1 MPFLEQ
7 LVKNMHTVKAIILKS
22 IPHSEQQ
29 QILHVYSEERGYMQ
43 MITPLALFK
52 RKANASAQC
61 MQIVEIEFIPNERGG
76 LHKLKSFSPL
86 VNTSAIYFDVYKMNI
101 ALLWGEILNL
111 VLRDSDPNPDLY
123 EYIKTSVEYLNI
135 TRDDIANFNLLF
147 LFRLSKLL
155 GFSIDNSTYHPDHV
169 FNINDGC
176 FYPTSSPGNYHTG
189 PHSAKAIHAL
199 CTCQLQELKNIPLNQ
214 QGRKILL
221 DIALLFLGFHLNLS
235 LIHI

>member
-1 MPFLEQ
+1 
-7 LVKNMHTVKAIILKS
+7 MHTVKAIILKS

-52 RKANASAQC
+52 RKANTSAQC

-101 ALLWGEILNL
+101 ALL
-111 VLRDSDPNPDLY
+111 
-123 EYIKTSVEYLNI
+123 
-135 TRDDIANFNLLF
+135 
-147 LFRLSKLL
+147 
-155 GFSIDNSTYHPDHV
+155 
-169 FNINDGC
+169 
-176 FYPTSSPGNYHTG
+176 

-199 CTCQLQELKNIPLNQ
+199 CTCQLQELKDIPLNQ

-221 DIALLFLGFHLNLS
+221 DIALLFLGFHLNLDFNTKS
-235 LIHI
+235 IRVIREIFS

>member
-1 MPFLEQ
+1 
-7 LVKNMHTVKAIILKS
+7 MHTVKAIILKS

-52 RKANASAQC
+52 RKTNTSVQC

-76 LHKLKSFSPL
+76 LHKLKSLSPL

-111 VLRDSDPNPDLY
+111 VLRDSDPNPGLY
-123 EYIKTSVEYLNI
+123 EYIKTSVEYLNV

-155 GFSIDNSTYHPDHV
+155 GFSIDNST
-169 FNINDGC
+169 
-176 FYPTSSPGNYHTG
+176 PTTCSTSTMDASTPRVHREITTPAHT
-189 PHSAKAIHAL
+189 PPKLSMPFARVN
-199 CTCQLQELKNIPLNQ
+199 CKN
-214 QGRKILL
+214 
-221 DIALLFLGFHLNLS
+221 
-235 LIHI
+235 

>member
-1 MPFLEQ
+1 
-7 LVKNMHTVKAIILKS
+7 MHTVKAIILKS

-52 RKANASAQC
+52 RKANTSAQC
-61 MQIVEIEFIPNERGG
+61 MQIMEIEFIPNERGG
-76 LHKLKSFSPL
+76 LHKLKSLSPL

-111 VLRDSDPNPDLY
+111 VLRDSDPNPGLY
-123 EYIKTSVEYLNI
+123 EYI
-135 TRDDIANFNLLF
+135 
-147 LFRLSKLL
+147 SKLL

-176 FYPTSSPGNYHTG
+176 FYPAGSPGNYYTG
-189 PHSAKAIHAL
+189 PLSAKAIHAL

-221 DIALLFLGFHLNLS
+221 DIALLFLGFHLNLDFNTKS
-235 LIHI
+235 IRVIREIFS

>member
-1 MPFLEQ
+1 
-7 LVKNMHTVKAIILKS
+7 MHTIKAIILKS

-52 RKANASAQC
+52 RKANTSAQC

-76 LHKLKSFSPL
+76 LHKLKSLSPL

-111 VLRDSDPNPDLY
+111 VLRDSNPNPDLY
-123 EYIKTSVEYLNI
+123 EYIKTSVEYLNF
-135 TRDDIANFNLLF
+135 TRDDVANFNLLF

-155 GFSIDNSTYHPDHV
+155 GFSIDNST
-169 FNINDGC
+169 
-176 FYPTSSPGNYHTG
+176 
-189 PHSAKAIHAL
+189 
-199 CTCQLQELKNIPLNQ
+199 
-214 QGRKILL
+214 
-221 DIALLFLGFHLNLS
+221 
-235 LIHI
+235 

>member
-1 MPFLEQ
+1 
-7 LVKNMHTVKAIILKS
+7 MHTVKAIILKS

-52 RKANASAQC
+52 RKANTSAQC

-111 VLRDSDPNPDLY
+111 VLRDSDPNPSLY

-135 TRDDIANFNLLF
+135 TREDIANFNLLF
-147 LFRLSKLL
+147 LFRLGKLL
-155 GFSIDNSTYHPDHV
+155 GFSIAHTTPTTCSTSMTDV
-169 FNINDGC
+169 FIPQVHREVTIRGHI
-176 FYPTSSPGNYHTG
+176 PPKRSMP
-189 PHSAKAIHAL
+189 SARVSY
-199 CTCQLQELKNIPLNQ
+199 KN
-214 QGRKILL
+214 
-221 DIALLFLGFHLNLS
+221 
-235 LIHI
+235 

>member
-1 MPFLEQ
+1 
-7 LVKNMHTVKAIILKS
+7 MHTVKAIILKS

-101 ALLWGEILNL
+101 ALLWGEILDL
-111 VLRDSDPNPDLY
+111 TLRHSDPNEALF
-123 EYIKTSVEYLNI
+123 EYIRYSVEYLN
-135 TRDDIANFNLLF
+135 TSREDIANFNLLF
-147 LFRLSKLL
+147 LFRLSKLM
-155 GFSIDNSTYHPDHV
+155 GFGIDNDSYRPDHV

-176 FYPTSSPGNYHTG
+176 FYPTSTPENYCTG
-189 PHSAKAIHAL
+189 PHSAKIIHEL
-199 CTCQLQELKNIPLNQ
+199 CTTPLDSLKNIPLNQ
-214 QGRKILL
+214 QSRKILL
-221 DIALLFLGFHLNLS
+221 DIALLFLGFHLNLDFNTKS
-235 LIHI
+235 IRVIREIFS

>member
-1 MPFLEQ
+1 
-7 LVKNMHTVKAIILKS
+7 MHTVKAIILKS

-52 RKANASAQC
+52 RKANTSAQC

-111 VLRDSDPNPDLY
+111 VLRDSDPNPSLY
-123 EYIKTSVEYLNI
+123 E
-135 TRDDIANFNLLF
+135 
-147 LFRLSKLL
+147 
-155 GFSIDNSTYHPDHV
+155 
-169 FNINDGC
+169 
-176 FYPTSSPGNYHTG
+176 
-189 PHSAKAIHAL
+189 
-199 CTCQLQELKNIPLNQ
+199 
-214 QGRKILL
+214 
-221 DIALLFLGFHLNLS
+221 
-235 LIHI
+235 

>member
-1 MPFLEQ
+1 
-7 LVKNMHTVKAIILKS
+7 MHTVKAIILKS

-52 RKANASAQC
+52 RKTNTSVQC

-76 LHKLKSFSPL
+76 LHKLKSLSPL

-111 VLRDSDPNPDLY
+111 VLRDSDPNPGLY
-123 EYIKTSVEYLNI
+123 EYIKTSVEYLNV

-169 FNINDGC
+169 FNINDGMLLPHG
-176 FYPTSSPGNYHTG
+176 FTGKLLHRPTLRQSYP
-189 PHSAKAIHAL
+189 
-199 CTCQLQELKNIPLNQ
+199 CPLHVS
-214 QGRKILL
+214 
-221 DIALLFLGFHLNLS
+221 IAR
-235 LIHI
+235 IKKYPA